1 MIEHDCAASP
11 PTGGEE
17 PWRTVGDGGQLRVEN
32 RKYQRHPVT
41 CELRG
46 KPLKPLE
53 RAGESF
59 TSSRDLRGVI
69 TDIGLGGLG
78 LLSDDTI
85 EIFQPFVC
93 EIIGPQMPTGIPTLM
108 QIRWI
113 LKDGQGQTYRLGLQF
128 LVELG

>member
-1 MIEHDCAASP
+1 
-11 PTGGEE
+11 
-17 PWRTVGDGGQLRVEN
+17 LRVEN
-32 RKYQRHPVT
+32 RRYQRHPVT

-46 KPLKPLE
+46 KALKPLE

-78 LLSDDTI
+78 VLSDNAI
-85 EIFQPFVC
+85 EVFQPFVC
-93 EIIGPQMPTGIPTLM
+93 EIIAPRMPAGIPTLI

-113 LKDGQGQTYRLGLQF
+113 LKDGQGQTCRLGLEY
-128 LVELG
+128 LVELR